1 MFTIFKKGNRL
12 LPENY
17 RGITIINCIA
27 KLYDKILCHRLQ
39 LWFKPY
45 REQAGSQKG
54 RGCIEHIVTLRLISD
69 YAFRKKIKLYIIFVD
84 FSQAYDKVSRMVLFS
99 ILKRLGCG
107 AVMLLALISMYR
119 TTQSLIGTAIVTAS
133 VGVRQGSPTSCLL
146 FVLFV
151 NDMIKLFK
159 ERCGSEGFLN
169 WLHLLVFMDDTV
181 IVSTSRN
188 GAILKLSLL
197 KEFCN
202 SHGMKI
208 NVSKTKFIVIKGSDE
223 DKRDIVID
231 EMCIKR
237 CSHYVYLG
245 SPFSDAGSTSDSIK
259 DNANIKMCQVLKYVS
274 FCQKNN
280 DVPFLIKRRIFDA
293 CLISTLLYGCE
304 S

>member
-1 MFTIFKKGNRL
+1 ML
-12 LPENY
+12 D
-17 RGITIINCIA
+17 CV
-27 KLYDKILCHRLQ
+27 
-39 LWFKPY
+39 
-45 REQAGSQKG
+45 
-54 RGCIEHIVTLRLISD
+54 IVVL
-69 YAFRKKIKLYIIFVD
+69 
-84 FSQAYDKVSRMVLFS
+84 VLFS

-188 GAILKLSLL
+188 GAIFKLSLL

-208 NVSKTKFIVIKGSDE
+208 NVSKTKFIVIKGTDE
-223 DKRDIVID
+223 DQRDIVID

-259 DNANIKMCQVLKYVS
+259 VNANIKMCQVLKYVS

-280 DVPFLIKRRIFDA
+280 DVPFCIKRRISDS
-293 CLISTLLYGCE
+293 CLMSSLLYECE
-304 S
+304 SWLNGNIKPMEILYNICIKHLLGVRKTSNTKLGMVE